1 MFCKVCNKPMKHIM
15 RFENGKS
22 YELFQCPHC
31 YWESKKTT
39 LKFPHNQDRTIKEEA
54 EGSCKTKKERM
65 LWQEGAKAKAKLVSY
80 TTIMEE
86 L

>member
-39 LKFPHNQDRTIKEEA
+39 LKFPIT
-54 EGSCKTKKERM
+54 KTEQLEKK
-65 LWQEGAKAKAKLVSY
+65 QKVPAKPKRRGYYGKREQKQKRS
-80 TTIMEE
+80 
-86 L
+86 